1 MNILFFGNIDDA
13 DAKRELENLEVAKV
27 SKRIPFN
34 EAIKYMLH
42 SQILLLF
49 GNKNSK
55 QIPAKIYEYMGAQG
69 IIFTIYGDENDPIK
83 SIVNDHKKCI
93 NSLNNKDE
101 IKKSLIKLL
110 NMKDF
115 KTLPDE
121 NYEWDEITKRL
132 NKILR

>member
-1 MNILFFGNIDDA
+1 MPGTKDFEEQVPIYLFHQGNNA
-13 DAKRELENLEVAKV
+13 R
-27 SKRIPFN
+27 S
-34 EAIKYMLH
+34 
-42 SQILLLF
+42 
-49 GNKNSK
+49 
-55 QIPAKIYEYMGAQG
+55 YEYMGAQG